1 MKKVYLTLSLLVV
14 AAGVASYSRDVGRQW
29 LATLMDPREN
39 EPVPLIRVTPQD
51 YRVLVRADGELTG
64 LQITPVHA
72 PMVKT
77 GSLKVAWLADEGQIV
92 EKGDTVVEFDQTDA
106 TLSLIQSHNTLDTQD
121 HLIEKQKMESRSRT
135 ETLQRDLE
143 STELELEFTRDQI
156 RKDDQIFSRWE
167 IQESIMS
174 AALARFRKGHLN
186 RKGEVQQG
194 LSEADMRL
202 LQVDRK
208 MAETE
213 IDLARETLSSLE
225 TKAPMRGVVL
235 YMRSWTVLEVGSEVW
250 PSQPLMEIADMER
263 FRGRLFVPENQIRG
277 VQTGRKVQVRLD
289 AFPGE
294 SFRGVID
301 KVDKI
306 ARQQHPRDP
315 RKFFL
320 CEARLEVSSEF
331 LEKLNPG
338 MRFSAEIEVAQRSNA
353 VVIPRN
359 AVIKKDSGFVVF
371 VREGGEYL
379 EQEIEI
385 VDSDFG
391 FHVVQGVAAGTRIC
405 LRHPLEDRRLHL
417 PDFGSPTAGTQQR
430 RFVPF

>member
-1 MKKVYLTLSLLVV
+1 MKKVYLALSLLVV
-14 AAGVASYSRDVGRQW
+14 AAGAGFHVREQAKQW
-29 LATLMDPREN
+29 LAKLLDPQPV
-39 EPVPLIRVTPQD
+39 EPTPVMRVTPRT
-51 YRVLVRADGELTG
+51 YRILVRTDGELTG

-92 EKGDTVVEFDQTDA
+92 EKEDTVVVFDQTDA
-106 TLSLIQSHNTLDTQD
+106 VLTLQQSRNTLETQD
-121 HLIEKQKMESRSRT
+121 HLIEKQGMEARSRT
-135 ETLQRDLE
+135 ETLKRDLE
-143 STELELEFTRDQI
+143 STDLELEYTQDQI
-156 RKDDQIFSRWE
+156 RKDERIFSRWE

-174 AALARFRKGHLN
+174 AALARYRKGHLN

-194 LSEADMRL
+194 LTEADMRL
-202 LQVDRK
+202 LEVDRK

-213 IDLARETLSSLE
+213 MKLARETLSSLE
-225 TKAPMRGVVL
+225 AKAPTGGVVL

-250 PSQPLMEIADMER
+250 PSQPLLEIADMDR

-277 VQTGRKVQVRLD
+277 VQIGKKVQVRLD

-294 SFRGVID
+294 NFSGEID

-320 CEARLEVSSEF
+320 CEARLDVSPDF
-331 LEKLNPG
+331 LERLNPG
-338 MRFSAEIEVAQRSNA
+338 MRFSAEIELGETSNA
-353 VVIPRN
+353 VVIPRS

-371 VREGGEYL
+371 VREGAEYL
-379 EQEIEI
+379 ERKIEI

-391 FHVVQGVAAGTRIC
+391 FHIVQGIAEGTQIC
-405 LRHPLEDRRLHL
+405 LRHPLEDQRLHL
-417 PDFGSPTAGTQQR
+417 PDFSSPTAGTQR
-430 RFVPF
+430 RRYVPF

>member
-1 MKKVYLTLSLLVV
+1 MKKVYLALSLLVV
-14 AAGVASYSRDVGRQW
+14 AAGAAFHFREAGGQW

-39 EPVPLIRVTPQD
+39 EPVPVMRVIPQD

-92 EKGDTVVEFDQTDA
+92 EQGDTVVVFDQTDA
-106 TLSLIQSHNTLDTQD
+106 VLTLKRSHNTLDTQN
-121 HLIEKQKMESRSRT
+121 HLIEKQKMEARSRAGAL
-135 ETLQRDLE
+135 ERDLR
-143 STELELEFTRDQI
+143 STELELEYTQDQI
-156 RKDDQIFSRWE
+156 RKDERIFSRWE
-167 IQESIMS
+167 IQESILS
-174 AALARFRKGHLN
+174 AALARYRKGHLN
-186 RKGEVQQG
+186 RKGEVEQG

-213 IDLARETLSSLE
+213 MKLAKETLSSLE
-225 TKAPMRGVVL
+225 AKAPIGGVVL
-235 YMRSWTVLEVGSEVW
+235 YKRSWTVLEVGSEVW
-250 PSQPLMEIADMER
+250 PTQPLMEIADMDR

-277 VQTGRKVQVRLD
+277 VQTGKTVQVRLD
-289 AFPGE
+289 AYPGE
-294 SFRGVID
+294 IFSGDID

-306 ARQQHPRDP
+306 ARQRHSRDP

-320 CEARLEVSSEF
+320 CEARLDVSPDS

-338 MRFSAEIEVAQRSNA
+338 MRFSAEIELGEKSDA
-353 VVIPRN
+353 VVIPRS

-379 EQEIEI
+379 ERKIEI

-391 FHVVQGVAAGTRIC
+391 FYIVQGIAEGAQIC
-405 LRHPLEDRRLHL
+405 LRHPLEDQRLHL
-417 PDFGSPTAGTQQR
+417 PDFSSPTAGTQRR

>member
-1 MKKVYLTLSLLVV
+1 MKRVYLALSLLVV
-14 AAGVASYSRDVGRQW
+14 AAGVASHFRGVGRQW
-29 LATLMDPREN
+29 LDTLMAPQED
-39 EPVPLIRVTPQD
+39 EPVPLMRVTPQD

-77 GSLKVAWLADEGQIV
+77 GSLKVAWLAEEGQIV

-106 TLSLIQSHNTLDTQD
+106 VLTLKRSHTTLDTQN
-121 HLIEKQKMESRSRT
+121 HLIEKQKMEARSRT
-135 ETLQRDLE
+135 EALKRDLE
-143 STELELEFTRDQI
+143 STDLELDYTQDQI
-156 RKDDQIFSRWE
+156 RKDEQIFSRWE

-174 AALARFRKGHLN
+174 AALARYKKGHLN
-186 RKGEVQQG
+186 RKGEVEQG

-213 IDLARETLSSLE
+213 MKLARETLSSLE
-225 TKAPMRGVVL
+225 AKAPSGGVVL
-235 YMRSWTVLEVGSEVW
+235 YMRSWTVLDVGSEVW

-277 VQTGRKVQVRLD
+277 VEAGRKVQVRLD
-289 AFPGE
+289 ALPGE
-294 SFRGVID
+294 ALSGEID
-301 KVDKI
+301 TVDKI
-306 ARQQHPRDP
+306 ARQLHPRDP

-320 CEARLEVSSEF
+320 CEARLDVSPDS

-338 MRFSAEIEVAQRSNA
+338 MRFSAEIELGEQSGAI
-353 VVIPRN
+353 VIPRS
-359 AVIKKDSGFVVF
+359 AVIKKDSEFVVF

-379 EQEIEI
+379 EKPIEI

-391 FHVVQGVAAGTRIC
+391 FHLVQGLAAGTQIC
-405 LRHPLEDRRLHL
+405 LRHPREDQRLHL
-417 PDFGSPTAGTQQR
+417 PDFSSPTASTQR
-430 RFVPF
+430 RRYVPF

>member
-1 MKKVYLTLSLLVV
+1 MKKVYLALSLLVV
-14 AAGVASYSRDVGRQW
+14 AAGVASHFRDLGRQW

-39 EPVPLIRVTPQD
+39 EPVPLMRVTPRS
-51 YRVLVRADGELTG
+51 YRILVRADGELTG

-92 EKGDTVVEFDQTDA
+92 EKGETVVVFDQTDA
-106 TLSLIQSHNTLDTQD
+106 VLTLKQSHNTLDTQD
-121 HLIEKQKMESRSRT
+121 HLIEKQKMEARSRA
-135 ETLQRDLE
+135 ETLKRDLE
-143 STELELEFTRDQI
+143 STELELDYTQDQI
-156 RKDDQIFSRWE
+156 RKDEQIFSRWE
-167 IQESIMS
+167 IQESIVS
-174 AALARFRKGHLN
+174 AVLARYRKGHLN
-186 RKGEVQQG
+186 RKGEVQQD
-194 LSEADMRL
+194 LSQADMRL

-213 IDLARETLSSLE
+213 MKLARETLSSLE
-225 TKAPMRGVVL
+225 AKAPVGGVVL
-235 YMRSWTVLEVGSEVW
+235 YQRSWTVLEVGSEVW
-250 PSQPLMEIADMER
+250 PAQPLMEIADMDR

-277 VQTGRKVQVRLD
+277 VQIGKKVQVRLD

-294 SFRGVID
+294 NFSGEID

-306 ARQQHPRDP
+306 ARQRHPRDP

-320 CEARLEVSSEF
+320 CEARLDVLPDS

-338 MRFSAEIEVAQRSNA
+338 MRFSAEIDLGGKSNA
-353 VVIPRN
+353 VVIPRS

-371 VREGGEYL
+371 VREGDEYL
-379 EQEIEI
+379 EKKIEI

-391 FHVVQGVAAGTRIC
+391 FHVVEGVAAGTRIC
-405 LRHPLEDRRLHL
+405 LRHPLEDQRLHL
-417 PDFGSPTAGTQQR
+417 PDFSSPTAGTQRR

>member
-1 MKKVYLTLSLLVV
+1 MKKVYLALSLLVV
-14 AAGVASYSRDVGRQW
+14 AAGFAFHFRDLGRQW
-29 LATLMDPREN
+29 LATLVDPQEN
-39 EPVPLIRVTPQD
+39 EPVPLMRVTPQD
-51 YRVLVRADGELTG
+51 YRVLVRAEGELTG

-72 PMVKT
+72 PRVRT

-92 EKGDTVVEFDQTDA
+92 GIGDTVVLFDQTDA
-106 TLSLIQSHNTLDTQD
+106 MLALERSHNTLDTQD
-121 HLIEKQKMESRSRT
+121 HLIEKQKMEAWSRS
-135 ETLQRDLE
+135 EILKRDLK
-143 STELELEFTRDQI
+143 STELELDYTRDQI
-156 RKDDQIFSRWE
+156 RKDEEIFSRWE

-174 AALARFRKGHLN
+174 AALARYRKGHLN
-186 RKGEVQQG
+186 RKGEVEQG

-213 IDLARETLSSLE
+213 MKLARETLSSLE
-225 TKAPMRGVVL
+225 AKAPIGGVVL

-277 VQTGRKVQVRLD
+277 VQAGRKVQVRLD

-294 SFRGVID
+294 NFSGEID
-301 KVDKI
+301 RVDKI
-306 ARQQHPRDP
+306 ARQRHSRDP

-320 CEARLEVSSEF
+320 CEARLDVSPDF

-338 MRFSAEIEVAQRSNA
+338 MRFSAEIELGEKSNA
-353 VVIPRN
+353 IVIPRS
-359 AVIKKDSGFVVF
+359 AVIKKDSEFVVF

-379 EQEIEI
+379 EKEIEI

-391 FHVVQGVAAGTRIC
+391 FHVVQGIAEGTRIC
-405 LRHPLEDRRLHL
+405 LRHPLEDQRLHL
-417 PDFGSPTAGTQQR
+417 PDFSSPTASTQRR

>member
-1 MKKVYLTLSLLVV
+1 MKKVYLALSLLVV
-14 AAGVASYSRDVGRQW
+14 AAGFAFHFRDMGRQW

-39 EPVPLIRVTPQD
+39 EPVPLMRVTPQD
-51 YRVLVRADGELTG
+51 YRVVVRADGELTG

-72 PMVKT
+72 PMVRT

-92 EKGDTVVEFDQTDA
+92 GKGDTVVLFDQTDA
-106 TLSLIQSHNTLDTQD
+106 MLALERSHNTLDTQD
-121 HLIEKQKMESRSRT
+121 HLIEKQQMEAWSRA
-135 ETLQRDLE
+135 ETLKRDLK
-143 STELELEFTRDQI
+143 STELELDYTRDQI
-156 RKDDQIFSRWE
+156 RKDEQIFSRWE

-174 AALARFRKGHLN
+174 AALARYRKGHLN
-186 RKGEVQQG
+186 HKGEVEQG
-194 LSEADMRL
+194 LSDADMRL

-213 IDLARETLSSLE
+213 MTLAKETLSSLE
-225 TKAPMRGVVL
+225 AKAATSGVVL

-250 PSQPLMEIADMER
+250 PSQPLMEIADMDR

-277 VQTGRKVQVRLD
+277 VQAGRKVQVRLD

-294 SFRGVID
+294 SFSGEID

-306 ARQQHPRDP
+306 ARQRHSRDP

-320 CEARLEVSSEF
+320 CEARLDVSPDF

-338 MRFSAEIEVAQRSNA
+338 MRFSAEIELGERSNA
-353 VVIPRN
+353 VVIPRS
-359 AVIKKDSGFVVF
+359 AVIKKDSEFVVF

-379 EQEIEI
+379 EKEIEI

-405 LRHPLEDRRLHL
+405 LRHPLEDQSLHL
-417 PDFGSPTAGTQQR
+417 PDFSSPTASTQRR